1 MSHQQF
7 SLLMGKKEIEEKKFN
22 EEDGI
27 DEKEFREHEIEKIFH
42 FYDIEEDVKEDPN
55 ANKGQEE

>member
-1 MSHQQF
+1 
-7 SLLMGKKEIEEKKFN
+7 MGKKEIEEKKFN